1 MATTSHFEA
10 IPSDKDSDTIAAF
23 KVLIHPG
30 SLVFDNLTTAT
41 LEWIAERGA
50 IDEAQRRLLREC
62 RAFLLRAERSAA

>member
-1 MATTSHFEA
+1 MATIANFET
-10 IPSDKDSDTIAAF
+10 IPADKDSDALAAF
-23 KVLIHPG
+23 KLLIHPG

-50 IDEAQRRLLREC
+50 MDEAQRRLLREC

>member
-1 MATTSHFEA
+1 MATANFET
-10 IPSDKDSDTIAAF
+10 ILTDKDSDTLTAF

-50 IDEAQRRLLREC
+50 VDEAQRRLLREC
-62 RAFLLRAERSAA
+62 CAFLLRAEGSAA